1 METQRCTINFTLAVC
16 AKKETTGM
24 SILLGPYSASQKSD
38 IAQLCIAHRCDRRK
52 PMYTQ
57 APWLVV
63 MVVLAKERE
72 VEVSLQRFVV
82 LVVVTVASEEWTVL
96 KLVE

>member
-1 METQRCTINFTLAVC
+1 MYDQFHTRSVC
-16 AKKETTGM
+16 KETTGM
-24 SILLGPYSASQKSD
+24 SILLGPYSASQTSSV
-38 IAQLCIAHRCDRRK
+38 AQFCTAQGFDRRE

-63 MVVLAKERE
+63 MVVLAKECE

-82 LVVVTVASEEWTVL
+82 LVVVTVASGEWTVL

>member
-1 METQRCTINFTLAVC
+1 
-16 AKKETTGM
+16 
-24 SILLGPYSASQKSD
+24 
-38 IAQLCIAHRCDRRK
+38 
-52 PMYTQ
+52 MYTQ

-63 MVVLAKERE
+63 MVVLAKECE

-82 LVVVTVASEEWTVL
+82 LVVVTVASGEWTVL